1 MSHHEIL
8 NAAGSL
14 LALALFV
21 PLVVNVVRTG
31 GAGQSFAMWLL
42 WAAMDAILTVSLF
55 QQKGNYLLFV
65 GFVIGGVSMT
75 VALLW
80 QGRNYWG
87 KFETVVALLVLACV
101 VVWKISGPQ
110 MATIATTAGVC
121 VAGLPGFAVAWKH
134 PDRTL
139 GLIWLGNVLAN
150 ALAFFGG
157 TAMTVEQRL
166 APGVFTVFSA
176 LMFLA
181 FWLSGK
187 RTEDAP

>member
-1 MSHHEIL
+1 MNHLEIL
-8 NAAGSL
+8 SAGGSV

-21 PLVVNVVRTG
+21 PLIVNVVRTG

-42 WAAMDAILTVSLF
+42 WAAMDTILTVSLF
-55 QQKGNYLLFV
+55 QQNGNYLLFV
-65 GFVIGGVSMT
+65 GFVIGGVSMA
-75 VALLW
+75 VALLC
-80 QGRNYWG
+80 QGRNSWG
-87 KFETVVALLVLACV
+87 NFETVVALLVLACI
-101 VVWKISGPQ
+101 VVWKISGPK

-121 VAGLPGFAVAWKH
+121 VAGIPGFVALRKN

-166 APGVFTVFSA
+166 SPGVFTVFSA
-176 LMFLA
+176 AMFLA
-181 FWLSGK
+181 GWPWARRK
-187 RTEDAP
+187 VPR